1 MSRENVSRR
10 GVEKRRA
17 ILEGA
22 REVFGRD
29 GYTRASIDS
38 IAKVAEV
45 STRTIYNHFAD
56 KAELFREVVLESGVE
71 VRESQLADLDKHLG
85 KIADLESDLVDL
97 GRSFVLTASEFRAH
111 FALVRQINADVGH
124 IPPDVLEA
132 WQEAGPR
139 RVHEALASR
148 LAELGERGLL
158 EVEDPNRVAMHFIAL
173 VSTEAQLLTYQG
185 AQPLDGAELDDIV
198 VAGVRAFLRAYGPK

>member
-1 MSRENVSRR
+1 MSRENASRR

-29 GYTRASIDS
+29 GYTRASIDA

-56 KAELFREVVLESGVE
+56 KAELFREVVLESAAE
-71 VRESQLADLDKHLG
+71 VREAQLSDLDRHLG
-85 KIADLESDLVDL
+85 KIADLESDLADL
-97 GRSFVLTASEFRAH
+97 GRAFVLTASDFGAH

-124 IPPDVLEA
+124 IPADVLEA
-132 WQEAGPR
+132 WQEVGPR
-139 RVHEALASR
+139 RVHEALAHR
-148 LAELGERGLL
+148 MAELGERGLL
-158 EVEDPNRVAMHFIAL
+158 AVDDPHRVAMHFIAL
-173 VSTEAQLLTYQG
+173 VSAEAQLRTYYG
-185 AQPLDGAELDDIV
+185 AQPLDEAELDDIV
-198 VAGVRAFLRAYGPK
+198 AAGVRAFLRAYSPK